1 QRDGVARFE
10 SIDDWVR
17 TDIRGWT
24 LAGSIDDEQLAEL
37 QQEAR
42 TSLADFVDSDGR
54 VTFQAPALIATAR
67 RA

>member
-42 TSLADFVDSDGR
+42 TALADFVDSDGR